1 MSMTSLAILE
11 VLLYG
16 PTGQF
21 PTKHRESCLTC
32 FGEGLCHFSGVRDG
46 NQAFSFLISFRH
58 VDSIFARG
66 FLFDYRFSF
75 RYALR

>member
-1 MSMTSLAILE
+1 MGFFHSLLQGPMNMTSLAILE
-11 VLLYG
+11 ALLFG

-32 FGEGLCHFSGVRDG
+32 FGEGLCHFSGVLDG

-66 FLFDYRFSF
+66 F
-75 RYALR
+75 